1 MKRNPRLVSANDYKA
16 IQAAVDGCKELML
29 IRTLG
34 DFKITVEVMPAGK
47 AAEIWGQPM
56 VICVTKEYGCITS
69 VQNFRSAAEME
80 KYQ

>member
-1 MKRNPRLVSANDYKA
+1 MKKNPRLISPNDYKA

-34 DFKITVEVMPAGK
+34 DFKITVEVVPAGK

-56 VICVTKEYGCITS
+56 VICVTKEYRCISS
-69 VQNFRSAAEME
+69 VQNFRNAAEME
-80 KYQ
+80 AFQ

>member
-34 DFKITVEVMPAGK
+34 DFKITVEVVPAGK
-47 AAEIWGQPM
+47 AAKLWGQPM
-56 VICVTKEYGCITS
+56 VVCVTKEYGNITS
-69 VQNFRSAAEME
+69 VQTFRSAEEME
-80 KYQ
+80 AYQ